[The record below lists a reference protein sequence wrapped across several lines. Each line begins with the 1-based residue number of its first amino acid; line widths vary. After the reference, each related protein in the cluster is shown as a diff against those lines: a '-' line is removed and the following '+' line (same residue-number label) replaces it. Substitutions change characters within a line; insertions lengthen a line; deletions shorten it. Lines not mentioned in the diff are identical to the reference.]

1 MATPNF
7 RTGLGT
13 GYLLAI
19 SLGDKNR
26 HVLNTVKLPHFTFVT
41 DDSGA
46 STVHQGF
53 LKEHPTGH
61 RPHSVEAPVVPLS
74 SKCWVSPSWEVDDP
88 LRLGSLDHSKDL
100 NIQPL
105 NIFLVSPSPNLG
117 STGYPKWGYNIKKIP
132 PLPEQIGPCQ
142 EAPETSHP
150 FFLYFME
157 HAQWH
162 AVTCSD
168 MRSLT
173 RFLRGGA
180 HRLKMSWVI
189 LSVPSSG
196 LWFHP
201 IEIAVVWSESFIF
214 RRTHVFLTREIRWQW
229 ACHKM
234 LIAKFPTLKVAE
246 VWIYLDVK
254 HRSRI
259 GVYI

>member
-1 MATPNF
+1 MNNSTQQFNVPLCSPS
-7 RTGLGT
+7 RWLHLTLGQDWAQVT
-13 GYLLAI
+13 CWQFLW
-19 SLGDKNR
+19 GDKNR
-26 HVLNTVKLPHFTFVT
+26 HVLNTVNLPHFTFVT

-46 STVHQGF
+46 STVRQSF

-201 IEIAVVWSESFIF
+201 IEIAIVWRWIIHFQTRPCFFDPRDS
-214 RRTHVFLTREIRWQW
+214 LT
-229 ACHKM
+229 M
-234 LIAKFPTLKVAE
+234 
-246 VWIYLDVK
+246 
-254 HRSRI
+254 SMS
-259 GVYI
+259 

>member
-1 MATPNF
+1 MNNSTQQFNVPLCSPS
-7 RTGLGT
+7 RWLHLTLGQDWAQVT
-13 GYLLAI
+13 CWQFLW
-19 SLGDKNR
+19 GDKNR
-26 HVLNTVKLPHFTFVT
+26 HVLNTVNLPHFTFVT

-46 STVHQGF
+46 STVRQSF

-162 AVTCSD
+162 AVTCTASQ
-168 MRSLT
+168 
-173 RFLRGGA
+173 G
-180 HRLKMSWVI
+180 
-189 LSVPSSG
+189 SSG
-196 LWFHP
+196 VVHTAWRWVGLFCLFHP
-201 IEIAVVWSESFIF
+201 AVYDF
-214 RRTHVFLTREIRWQW
+214 
-229 ACHKM
+229 
-234 LIAKFPTLKVAE
+234 TLSK
-246 VWIYLDVK
+246 LP
-254 HRSRI
+254 
-259 GVYI
+259 